1 MNNMII
7 LIILGVVSLIF
18 LLILRRKESKLEMT
32 RFISTLL
39 ATLIGVLLAVTLSNN
54 ANIKKEKE
62 DSIKLLNSA
71 SRIVDMTYV
80 YTVGL
85 ESYIADYKNDSISNT
100 DSIILVIK
108 EKNPLPYPDL
118 IGTIISNELIS
129 KNMSDFSYIQINS
142 VIINLKRNREYE
154 SINTYK
160 RSLKELELLLELEI
174 DYQKGEIDLQ
184 AMSNEYLSKSADFLQ
199 KYSDPNTI
207 SVKVQEDE

>member
-7 LIILGVVSLIF
+7 LIILGVVSVIF
-18 LLILRRKESKLEMT
+18 LLIIRKKGKKLEVI
-32 RFISTLL
+32 RFISTLI

-71 SRIVDMTYV
+71 SRIIDMTYV

-85 ESYIADYKNDSISNT
+85 ESYIKDYKNDSIKNT
-100 DSIILVIK
+100 DSIISIIK

-118 IGTIISNELIS
+118 LGTIISNELIS

-142 VIINLKRNREYE
+142 VIINLKRNCEYGR
-154 SINTYK
+154 INTYK

-184 AMSNEYLSKSADFLQ
+184 VMNDEYISKSKDFMQ
-199 KYSDPNTI
+199 KFSDPKTI
-207 SVKVQEDE
+207 SVEVQENE

>member
-7 LIILGVVSLIF
+7 LIILGVVSVIF
-18 LLILRRKESKLEMT
+18 LLIIRKKGKKLEVI
-32 RFISTLL
+32 RFISTLI

-71 SRIVDMTYV
+71 SRIIDMTYV

-85 ESYIADYKNDSISNT
+85 ESYIKDYKNDSIKNT
-100 DSIILVIK
+100 DSIISIIK

-118 IGTIISNELIS
+118 LGIIISNELIS

-142 VIINLKRNREYE
+142 VIINLKRNREYGR
-154 SINTYK
+154 INTYK

-174 DYQKGEIDLQ
+174 DLQ
-184 AMSNEYLSKSADFLQ
+184 VMNDEYISKSKDFMQ
-199 KYSDPNTI
+199 KFSDPKTI
-207 SVKVQEDE
+207 SVEVQENE

>member
-1 MNNMII
+1 
-7 LIILGVVSLIF
+7 
-18 LLILRRKESKLEMT
+18 MT